1 VKTPD
6 AAISSAAPS
15 RASVSHGHPGHRQE
29 VAMAVTLTPSAM
41 SSRRASRRSI
51 TCDDP
56 DRRDLLCGGGAL
68 AMNLLLA
75 GLLGNS
81 RPARAQALAGP
92 VPDLDEV
99 TVRIVTD
106 SYQFAVGPK
115 TRKADNLLIEHFG
128 WGISPDHPP
137 GPTLVSEFG
146 LSLHATTR
154 RGEETRRT
162 LVDFGFTPQALT
174 NNLGLL
180 GMQAGDLDALVL
192 SHGHYDHFGGLA
204 GFLAASKGKLKS
216 RLPLHVGGEDCFCAR
231 DWTAPPVKGDFG
243 VIDRKGLAEANLA
256 VTSTER
262 PALVADHGFTSG
274 QIGQR
279 SFEKILSPSAM
290 RLGIRDGVGCNP
302 ESLAAANPQQGP
314 IPDQFQH
321 EIATAFNVRG
331 RGLVILTSCSH
342 RGVVNAIRQAQA
354 VSGINKVHA
363 VIGGFHLAPYQ
374 PDYLRET
381 LAALQAIGPDHV
393 VPLHCSGEI
402 FYEMAKAEMPTK
414 LVRAYTGTRL
424 TFSAA
429 PA

>member
-1 VKTPD
+1 
-6 AAISSAAPS
+6 
-15 RASVSHGHPGHRQE
+15 
-29 VAMAVTLTPSAM
+29 MAVTLDPFPMPSARANEAV
-41 SSRRASRRSI
+41 SRRFI

-68 AMNLLLA
+68 VMSLLLA
-75 GLLGNS
+75 GLLGGS
-81 RPARAQALAGP
+81 RPARAHALTGP
-92 VPDLDEV
+92 VPELDEV

-115 TRKADNLLIEHFG
+115 TRKAESLLIEHFG

-137 GPTLVSEFG
+137 GPTMVSEFG
-146 LSLHATTR
+146 LAMHATSR

-162 LVDFGFTPQALT
+162 LVDFGFTPQALN
-174 NNLGLL
+174 NNLKLL
-180 GMQAGDLDALVL
+180 GVQPSDLDALVL

-204 GFLAASKGKLKS
+204 GFLADNKGKLKS
-216 RLPLHVGGEDCFCAR
+216 KLPLYVGGEDCFCAR
-231 DWTAPPVKGDFG
+231 EWTSPPVKGDFG
-243 VIDRKGLAEANLA
+243 VIDRKGLEDAKLT

-262 PALVADHGFTSG
+262 PSLVADHGFTSG

-290 RLGIRDGVGCNP
+290 RIGIKQGVGCDP
-302 ESLAAANPQQGP
+302 KSFAAADAKPDL

-354 VSGINKVHA
+354 VSGVSKVHA

-374 PDYLRET
+374 PEYLRET
-381 LAALQAIGPDHV
+381 LTALKEIGPDHI
-393 VPLHCSGEI
+393 VPLHCSGEA
-402 FYEMAKAEMPTK
+402 FYEMSKAEMPTK

-429 PA
+429 AA